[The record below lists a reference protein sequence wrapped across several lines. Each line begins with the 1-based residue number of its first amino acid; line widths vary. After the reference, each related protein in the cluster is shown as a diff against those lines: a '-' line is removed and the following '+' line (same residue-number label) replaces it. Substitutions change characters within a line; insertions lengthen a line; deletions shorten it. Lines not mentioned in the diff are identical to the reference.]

1 MTRKRY
7 CKLIQSYG
15 HQRNV
20 ANQEARSCRK
30 RGQAYADHWPEIVE
44 YHTIYP
50 RLYTYTNVA
59 RRRHTRIITYR
70 RKWRATA

>member
-1 MTRKRY
+1 MATSATWPTRRPGPAA
-7 CKLIQSYG
+7 S
-15 HQRNV
+15 V

-50 RLYTYTNVA
+50 QTSIFTNVA
-59 RRRHTRIITYR
+59 RRGRTKVNVFR
-70 RKWRATA
+70 RKWRETA